1 MVKWV
6 FQNTEYTKEDT
17 LFIFEHTGM
26 YSDLIMSELSEL
38 GLYFSMVPGLE
49 IKRSMGI
56 TRGKTDQKD
65 AKMIALY
72 GYRLRDEIKLT
83 KIPSKELQKLK
94 RLISLR
100 DLFAKQRTSLKN
112 SYGERKEVL
121 LMKEN
126 KVFFEVQKQTI
137 NFLTKKIEKIEE
149 EIEAVIRSSNELRNV
164 HELLT
169 SIKGVG
175 NVTAW
180 YIIVYTECFSN
191 FST

>member
-121 LMKEN
+121 DERKQG
-126 KVFFEVQKQTI
+126 VF
-137 NFLTKKIEKIEE
+137 
-149 EIEAVIRSSNELRNV
+149 
-164 HELLT
+164 
-169 SIKGVG
+169 
-175 NVTAW
+175 
-180 YIIVYTECFSN
+180 
-191 FST
+191 

>member
-1 MVKWV
+1 
-6 FQNTEYTKEDT
+6 
-17 LFIFEHTGM
+17 
-26 YSDLIMSELSEL
+26 
-38 GLYFSMVPGLE
+38 
-49 IKRSMGI
+49 
-56 TRGKTDQKD
+56 
-65 AKMIALY
+65 
-72 GYRLRDEIKLT
+72 
-83 KIPSKELQKLK
+83 
-94 RLISLR
+94 
-100 DLFAKQRTSLKN
+100 
-112 SYGERKEVL
+112 
-121 LMKEN
+121 MKEN